1 MALLRT
7 SLRILIAAIL
17 FGAVFVLG
25 AIFIPVSGQM
35 EYMRTSSA
43 STSVVAI
50 APYAGDAEHAL
61 EKLPLVVSHVP
72 TPEKVKAIYMTS
84 WVASDRKWRTQLV
97 RFIEESEINSV
108 VIDIKDY
115 TGEIVYPVELKE
127 LAAYGSEGIRVR
139 DMKEFI
145 ADLHTR
151 DIYVIGRIA
160 VFQDALMVKKKPE
173 WAVRR
178 SSDDGVWRDR
188 KGISWLDPG
197 NSEVWRYAALIG
209 KDAHA
214 IGFDEI
220 NYDYIRYPSDGNMQ
234 DIAYP
239 FAKGRKKVDVMHDFY
254 AYLAG
259 VFNKEKI
266 AIPISADLFGM
277 TTTNTDDLNIGQL
290 LENALPYFDFIA
302 PMVYPSHYPP
312 NFNGWKD
319 PNTVPG
325 EVVKF
330 SMSRA
335 VARANAFEAKEA
347 GFVASTS
354 TPKFVPTGKYANK
367 LRPWLQDFDYG
378 GDYGEPEVRAQI
390 AGTYSSGLDSWMIWD
405 PANRYTRSAYDKE

>member
-1 MALLRT
+1 M
-7 SLRILIAAIL
+7 
-17 FGAVFVLG
+17 
-25 AIFIPVSGQM
+25 FIPASGQIA
-35 EYMRTSSA
+35 YMRTSSA
-43 STSVVAI
+43 STSVVALT
-50 APYAGDAEHAL
+50 PYAGEKELAL
-61 EKLPLVVSHVP
+61 EKLPLVVSHVE

-84 WVASDRKWRTQLV
+84 WVASDRKWRAQLV

-115 TGEIVYPVELKE
+115 AGEIVYPVETKE
-127 LAAYGSEGIRVR
+127 LAAFGSEGVRVP
-139 DMKEFI
+139 DMKEFV
-145 ADLHTR
+145 ADLHAR
-151 DIYVIGRIA
+151 DIYVIGRVA

-173 WAVRR
+173 WAVLR
-178 SSDDGVWRDR
+178 SSDGGVWRDR

-209 KDAHA
+209 KDAYA

-239 FAKGRKKVDVMHDFY
+239 FAKGRKKTEVMHDFY
-254 AYLAG
+254 AYLAK
-259 VFNKEKI
+259 VFGSERSK
-266 AIPISADLFGM
+266 IPISADLFGM

-290 LENALPYFDFIA
+290 LENALPYFDYIA

-312 NFNGWKD
+312 NFNGWKN

-325 EVVKF
+325 EIVKF

-335 VARANAFEAKEA
+335 VARANIFEAKEA
-347 GFVASTS
+347 GFIASTS
-354 TPKFVPTGKYANK
+354 TPAYVPSGKYAKK

-378 GDYGEPEVRAQI
+378 GDYGEAEVRAQI
-390 AGTYSSGLDSWMIWD
+390 AGTYASGLDSWMIWD
-405 PANRYTRSAYDKE
+405 PANRYTRSAYERE